1 MMNKKILKLF
11 IIYVS
16 LCFAFIS
23 INVSGNAI
31 IKTVGTLDG
40 SITINPA
47 EPNGNFEWYITP
59 VNVTFHAEDDIQLA
73 YIYYKVTT
81 KGQEDPNW
89 TGVDIR
95 NEHTAKYDLTITI
108 NKDGVHTA
116 SFYAVDHVGNIG
128 PVHSSDWIQIDM
140 TSPEVSLNK
149 EKISFYEIKFTAD
162 ATDITSGIH
171 TVIFYADDNTEPANE
186 DTTFPYEFIWN
197 GIGNH
202 TITAKA
208 CDFAGN
214 EAITQMITSKSSD
227 FIFKPMSEI
236 IIQRFY
242 FSCLQ
247 IFSFYIYLR

>member
-1 MMNKKILKLF
+1 MLKIEGDMMNKKILKLF

-23 INVSGNAI
+23 ITVSGTTI
-31 IKTVGTLDG
+31 IKIVGTLDG

-89 TGVDIR
+89 TQVDIR

-128 PVHSSDWIQIDM
+128 PVHTSDWI
-140 TSPEVSLNK
+140 
-149 EKISFYEIKFTAD
+149 KITDFSGSIPQLIQS
-162 ATDITSGIH
+162 ATLS
-171 TVIFYADDNTEPANE
+171 
-186 DTTFPYEFIWN
+186 
-197 GIGNH
+197 
-202 TITAKA
+202 
-208 CDFAGN
+208 
-214 EAITQMITSKSSD
+214 
-227 FIFKPMSEI
+227 
-236 IIQRFY
+236 
-242 FSCLQ
+242 
-247 IFSFYIYLR
+247 